1 MEKEKEMA
9 EQCDHDC
16 ASCGQDCASRTVPPK
31 AEHGKI
37 KKVIGVVSGK
47 GGVGKTSVAAMLAAA
62 AARRGAKTAVL
73 DADVTGPSIPAMFG
87 VHSAAL
93 TDGKKILP
101 AVTDGGV
108 KLISVNMML
117 HDEDAPVLWRGPVI
131 SGLVKQFWD
140 EVEWGDIDLMFV
152 DMPPGTGDVA
162 LTVFQSL
169 PVDGIVV
176 VTSPQQ
182 LVSMIVGKAVNM
194 AKMMHVP
201 IVGIVENYSW
211 YDCPDCGSRHYIFG
225 QGKPHEV
232 AAKYSLAVLAQLPF
246 RPEYAQMADRGE
258 IEKIECKELDAA
270 LDVIEAFEVQKTAN
284 AD

>member
-1 MEKEKEMA
+1 MA
-9 EQCDHDC
+9 ECDHDC
-16 ASCGQDCASRTVPPK
+16 ASCGEDCASRSLPKK
-31 AEHGKI
+31 AEHGSI

-47 GGVGKTSVAAMLAAA
+47 GGVGKSSVAAMLASA
-62 AARRGAKTAVL
+62 AARRGIKAAIL
-73 DADVTGPSIPAMFG
+73 DADVTGPSIPRMFG
-87 VHSAAL
+87 VHTPAMSN
-93 TDGKKILP
+93 GKKILP
-101 AVTDGGV
+101 AVTGGGV

-194 AKMMHVP
+194 ARMMDIPVC
-201 IVGIVENYSW
+201 GIVENYSW
-211 YDCPDCGSRHYIFG
+211 YDCPDCGKRHYIFG
-225 QGKPHEV
+225 KGELDEV
-232 AAKYSLAVLAQLPF
+232 ASKYSLPVLARLPF
-246 RPEYAQMADRGE
+246 RPEYAALADEGKVE
-258 IEKIECKELDAA
+258 SITCAELDDALTVIEC
-270 LDVIEAFEVQKTAN
+270 FEVKKPAK
-284 AD
+284 ADK

>member
-1 MEKEKEMA
+1 MA
-9 EQCDHDC
+9 ECDHNC
-16 ASCGQDCASRTVPPK
+16 ASCGEDCASRTLPQK
-31 AEHGKI
+31 AEHGSI

-47 GGVGKTSVAAMLAAA
+47 GGVGKSSVAAMLASAA
-62 AARRGAKTAVL
+62 AKRGLKAAIL
-73 DADVTGPSIPAMFG
+73 DADVTGPSIPKMFG
-87 VHSAAL
+87 VHTPAMSN
-93 TDGKKILP
+93 GKKILP
-101 AVTDGGV
+101 ATTEGGV

-131 SGLVKQFWD
+131 SGLAKQFWD

-194 AKMMHVP
+194 ARMMDIPVC
-201 IVGIVENYSW
+201 GIVENYSW
-211 YDCPDCGSRHYIFG
+211 YDCPDCGKRHYIFG
-225 QGKPHEV
+225 KGELDEV
-232 AAKYSLAVLAQLPF
+232 ASKYSLPVLARLPF
-246 RPEYAQMADRGE
+246 RPEYAALSDEGKVE
-258 IEKIECKELDAA
+258 SIACAELDDA
-270 LDVIEAFEVQKTAN
+270 LTVIERFEVKKTAK
-284 AD
+284 ADK